1 MSDFAGRALIVTGG
15 ARGIGAETARR
26 FARCGGQVLVCD
38 ILEAEGT
45 ALCAEIGEAAAFMRI
60 DVTDPEQC
68 QSAADEALSRF
79 GRVDCLVNAA
89 VRILP
94 GRLEALSPNDW
105 KAALDV
111 GLTGSFLMAQA
122 VGRVLIAAG
131 HGGAIVNL
139 SSVGGRQPYGMTG
152 AYSTVKAAVIMLSRH
167 LAIEWAEHG
176 IRVNCVCPGHTETP
190 LTAYMRDPEVKRA
203 RAAVTPLGRVGQPED
218 VAEGILYL
226 LSDAASYVT
235 AATLDIDGGLS
246 ASLMNHMPGRKWD

>member
-1 MSDFAGRALIVTGG
+1 MTDFAGRVLIVTGG

-26 FARCGGQVLVCD
+26 FAARGGRVLVCD
-38 ILEAEGT
+38 ILEADGSE
-45 ALCAEIGEAAAFMRI
+45 LCAEIGEAAAFLRV
-60 DVTDPEQC
+60 DVTDPGQC
-68 QSAADEALSRF
+68 LSAVDAAASRF
-79 GRVDCLVNAA
+79 GRVDFLVNSA

-94 GRLEALSPNDW
+94 GRLEALSLDDW
-105 KAALDV
+105 RAAIDV

-122 VGRVLIAAG
+122 MGRALIAAG
-131 HGGAIVNL
+131 NGGSIVNL
-139 SSVGGRQPYGMTG
+139 SSVGGRQPYGMAG

-203 RAAVTPLGRVGQPED
+203 RAEVTPLGRVGQPED
-218 VAEGILYL
+218 IAEGILYL
-226 LSDAASYVT
+226 LSDAASYVS

-246 ASLMNHMPGRKWD
+246 SSLMNHMPGRKWD

>member
-1 MSDFAGRALIVTGG
+1 MPDFVGRVLIVTGG

-26 FARCGGQVLVCD
+26 FAGLGGRVLVCD
-38 ILEAEGT
+38 ILGAEGT
-45 ALCAEIGEAAAFMRI
+45 TLCAEIGDAAAFLRV

-68 QSAADEALSRF
+68 QSAVDEAAARF
-79 GRVDCLVNAA
+79 GRVDFLVNAA

-94 GRLEALSPNDW
+94 GKLEVLSPNDW

-122 VGRVLIAAG
+122 MGRALIVAG
-131 HGGAIVNL
+131 NGGAIVNL

-152 AYSTVKAAVIMLSRH
+152 AYSTVKAAIIMFSRH
-167 LAIEWAEHG
+167 LAIEWAEYG

-190 LTAYMRDPEVKRA
+190 LTAYMRDPAVKRA
-203 RAAVTPLGRVGQPED
+203 RAAITPLGRVGQPED
-218 VAEGILYL
+218 IAEGILFL

-246 ASLMNHMPGRKWD
+246 SSLMNHMPGRKWD